1 MGGRLNGKLAFVTGG
16 SRGIGAAIC
25 QALAAEGAHVVLT
38 YGGSKDK
45 AEALATEINKAGG
58 KAEAIGCDASVMG
71 ETARVMREVAD
82 KHGPIDV
89 LVNNAGIAREVTLA
103 KLSDED
109 WNKVMAVNVTA
120 PFEAIR
126 LAGELMNPGGSIIS
140 IGSILGD
147 RAPAPGLGAYCAS
160 KAAVQLLTKAAARE
174 LGRKGLR
181 ANVIQP
187 GPIDTDMNPADGE
200 TADLQR
206 MMVPLGR
213 YGKAEEIAA
222 VTVFLASDE
231 SSFVNGTTIDVA
243 GGMTA

>member
-25 QALAAEGAHVVLT
+25 RAFAAEGAHVLLT

-45 AEALATEINKAGG
+45 AEALAAEINKSGG

-71 ETARVMREVAD
+71 ETTRVMREVAE
-82 KHGPIDV
+82 KHGSIDV

-213 YGKAEEIAA
+213 YGKAEEIATVA
-222 VTVFLASDE
+222 VFLASDE
-231 SSFVNGTTIDVA
+231 SSYVNGTTIDVA

>member
-1 MGGRLNGKLAFVTGG
+1 MSGRLKGKLAFVTGG

-25 QALAAEGAHVVLT
+25 RAFAAEGAHVVLT

-45 AEALATEINKAGG
+45 AEALAAEINKAGG

-71 ETARVMREVAD
+71 ETARVMRGVASQ
-82 KHGPIDV
+82 HGQIDV

-103 KLSDED
+103 KLTDED

-126 LAGELMNPGGSIIS
+126 LAGELMRPGGSIIT

-147 RAPAPGLGAYCAS
+147 RVPSPGLGAYCAS

-187 GPIDTDMNPADGE
+187 GPIDTDMNPADGA

-213 YGKAEEIAA
+213 YGKAGEIASVA
-222 VTVFLASDE
+222 VFLASDE

-243 GGMTA
+243 GGLTA

>member
-25 QALAAEGAHVVLT
+25 RAFAAEGAHVVLT

-45 AEALATEINKAGG
+45 AEALAAEINKAGG

-71 ETARVMREVAD
+71 ETARVMREVAE
-82 KHGPIDV
+82 KHGSIDV

-126 LAGELMNPGGSIIS
+126 LAGELMKPGGSIIT

-213 YGKAEEIAA
+213 YGKADEIATVA
-222 VTVFLASDE
+222 VFLASDE

>member
-25 QALAAEGAHVVLT
+25 RAFAAEGAHVVLT
-38 YGGSKDK
+38 YGGSRDK
-45 AEALATEINKAGG
+45 AEALAAEINTSGG

-82 KHGPIDV
+82 KHGAIDV

-200 TADLQR
+200 TSDLQR

-213 YGKAEEIAA
+213 YGKADEIATVA
-222 VTVFLASDE
+222 VFLASDD
-231 SSFVNGTTIDVA
+231 SSYVNGTTIDVA

>member
-25 QALAAEGAHVVLT
+25 RAFAAEGAHVVLT
-38 YGGSKDK
+38 YGGSRDK
-45 AEALATEINKAGG
+45 AEALAAEINTSGG

-82 KHGPIDV
+82 KHGAIDV

-126 LAGELMNPGGSIIS
+126 LAGELMKPGGSIIS
-140 IGSILGD
+140 VGSILGD

-213 YGKAEEIAA
+213 YGKADEIASVA
-222 VTVFLASDE
+222 VFLASDD
-231 SSFVNGTTIDVA
+231 SSYVNGTTIDVA

>member
-25 QALAAEGAHVVLT
+25 RAFAAEGAHVVLT

-45 AEALATEINKAGG
+45 AEALAAEINKAGG

-71 ETARVMREVAD
+71 ETARVMREVAG

-213 YGKAEEIAA
+213 YGKAEEIGTVA
-222 VTVFLASDE
+222 VFLASDE
-231 SSFVNGTTIDVA
+231 SSYVNGTTIDVA

>member
-1 MGGRLNGKLAFVTGG
+1 MGARLSGKVAFVTGG

-25 QALAAEGAHVVLT
+25 QAFADEGATVVLT

-45 AEALATEINKAGG
+45 AEAVAAAINSKGG
-58 KAEAIGCDASVMG
+58 KAEAVGCDARKQG
-71 ETARVMREVAD
+71 ETARVMSAAAE
-82 KHGPIDV
+82 KHGRIDI
-89 LVNNAGIAREVTLA
+89 LVNNAGIAREVTLR
-103 KLSDED
+103 KMSDED
-109 WNKVMAVNVTA
+109 WNDVMAVNVTA

-126 LAGELMNPGGSIIS
+126 LAANIMEPGGSIITV
-140 IGSILGD
+140 GSILGD
-147 RAPAPGLGAYCAS
+147 RAPSPGLGSYCAS

-213 YGKAEEIAA
+213 YGKADEIASVA
-222 VTVFLASDE
+222 VFLASDE
-231 SSFVNGTTIDVA
+231 ASFVTGTTIDVA
-243 GGMTA
+243 GGLTA

>member
-1 MGGRLNGKLAFVTGG
+1 MSGRLKGKLAFVTGG

-25 QALAAEGAHVVLT
+25 RAFAAEGAHVVLT

-45 AEALATEINKAGG
+45 AEALAAEINKAGG

-71 ETARVMREVAD
+71 ETARVMREVAG
-82 KHGPIDV
+82 KHGSIDV

-126 LAGELMNPGGSIIS
+126 LAGELMRPGGSIIT

-147 RAPAPGLGAYCAS
+147 RAPSPGLGAYCAS

-187 GPIDTDMNPADGE
+187 GPIDTDMNPADGA

-213 YGKAEEIAA
+213 YGKASEIASVA
-222 VTVFLASDE
+222 VFLASDE

-243 GGMTA
+243 GGLTA

>member
-25 QALAAEGAHVVLT
+25 RAFAAEGAHVVLT

-45 AEALATEINKAGG
+45 AEALAAEINKSGG

-71 ETARVMREVAD
+71 ETARVMREVAG
-82 KHGPIDV
+82 KHGAIDV

-140 IGSILGD
+140 VGSILGD

-213 YGKAEEIAA
+213 YGKADEIATVA
-222 VTVFLASDE
+222 VFLASDE

>member
-25 QALAAEGAHVVLT
+25 RAFAAEGAHVVLT
-38 YGGSKDK
+38 YGSSKDK
-45 AEALATEINKAGG
+45 AEALAAEINKAGG

-71 ETARVMREVAD
+71 ETARVMREVAG

-213 YGKAEEIAA
+213 YGKAEEIGTVA
-222 VTVFLASDE
+222 VFLASDE
-231 SSFVNGTTIDVA
+231 SSYVNGTTIDVA

>member
-1 MGGRLNGKLAFVTGG
+1 MSGRLKGKLAFVTGG

-25 QALAAEGAHVVLT
+25 RAFAAEGAHVVLT

-45 AEALATEINKAGG
+45 AEALAAEINASGG

-71 ETARVMREVAD
+71 ETARVMREVAS
-82 KHGPIDV
+82 KHGSIDV

-126 LAGELMNPGGSIIS
+126 LAGELMRPGGSIIT

-147 RAPAPGLGAYCAS
+147 RAPSPGLGAYCAS

-187 GPIDTDMNPADGE
+187 GPIDTDMNPADGA

-213 YGKAEEIAA
+213 YGKASEIASVA
-222 VTVFLASDE
+222 VFLASDE

-243 GGMTA
+243 GGLTA